1 MENTHFEQFLVA
13 YARGEY
19 GKVIDLYNEYHDE
32 FPSWDNDIVGPIYTK
47 AQIEFYSL

>member
-1 MENTHFEQFLVA
+1 MENAHLEQFLVA

-19 GKVIDLYNEYHDE
+19 GKVIELYNQYHDE
-32 FPSWDNDIVGPIYTK
+32 FPQWDNDLVGIVYTK